1 MSKRG
6 QKAGAQ
12 LPSRYK
18 AGYISLMNVVLLK
31 DKKADGRLW
40 REFKED
46 DMNRGAMAGN
56 VISLDVA
63 WWVWGWLKILWSK
76 EVEVKMLSGEIE
88 TISMDDF
95 KELIEEMKDEHT
107 SD

>member
-6 QKAGAQ
+6 QKTGAK
-12 LPSRYK
+12 LPSRYRP
-18 AGYISLMNVVLLK
+18 GYISLMNVVLLK

-63 WWVWGWLKILWSK
+63 WWAWNYVKMLWPK
-76 EVEVKMLSGEIE
+76 EFDVKMLSGE
-88 TISMDDF
+88 TKTMSMDDF
-95 KELIEEMKDEHT
+95 KELISGVPDNIC
-107 SD
+107 